1 MKHGVV
7 FCAGGAVVSALDSH
21 VDVLGSIP
29 NQGEIYMEN
38 SVSAA
43 SPAYSVVSGRLD
55 LYVVQGKA
63 ARSDWPSPS

>member
-1 MKHGVV
+1 M
-7 FCAGGAVVSALDSH
+7 VSALYSH

-43 SPAYSVVSGRLD
+43 RPAYLVVTSRLD

-63 ARSDWPSPS
+63 AKSDWPSPS